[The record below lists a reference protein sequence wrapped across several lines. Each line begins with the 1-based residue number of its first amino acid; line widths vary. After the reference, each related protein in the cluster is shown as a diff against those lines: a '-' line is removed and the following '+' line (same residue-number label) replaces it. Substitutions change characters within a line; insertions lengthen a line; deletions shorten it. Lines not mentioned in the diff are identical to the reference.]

1 MYWPREPE
9 HRGGQ
14 TRAGADNRALEY
26 SAIMAN
32 KLPFLRDPKHV
43 LKHNIDIHSLVPSP
57 SSFIYSSID
66 CPLIFHF
73 YRRWPLH
80 TLSVVWIEQRVCV
93 YINSCSWIPN
103 EVGVRGGW
111 YYQDA
116 MHEPVYIEMLCE
128 NCEGE
133 TVAGCVP
140 DKQETSWCGSTEG
153 RALMWVF
160 RWYLN
165 MWWLPENFTKLWS
178 SVGPVEND
186 RKTATFSLESVH
198 NSHKVYLPPETNLT
212 ARLMHALWG
221 C

>member
-26 SAIMAN
+26 CAIMAN

-43 LKHNIDIHSLVPSP
+43 LKNNIDIHSLVPSP

-116 MHEPVYIEMLCE
+116 MHETCLHWDVVQEMWGRNSCWLCARQT
-128 NCEGE
+128 GGIL
-133 TVAGCVP
+133 V
-140 DKQETSWCGSTEG
+140 
-153 RALMWVF
+153 
-160 RWYLN
+160 
-165 MWWLPENFTKLWS
+165 WLHR
-178 SVGPVEND
+178 G
-186 RKTATFSLESVH
+186 
-198 NSHKVYLPPETNLT
+198 
-212 ARLMHALWG
+212 
-221 C
+221 

>member
-1 MYWPREPE
+1 
-9 HRGGQ
+9 
-14 TRAGADNRALEY
+14 
-26 SAIMAN
+26 MAN

-66 CPLIFHF
+66 RPLIFHF

-93 YINSCSWIPN
+93 YINSF
-103 EVGVRGGW
+103 VRGYQMRSGW
-111 YYQDA
+111 GEAGTIRMQCTK
-116 MHEPVYIEMLCE
+116 PVYIEMLCK
-128 NCEGE
+128 NCDGE

-153 RALMWVF
+153 RAFMWVF

-165 MWWLPENFTKLWS
+165 TWRLPENLTRLWS
-178 SVGPVEND
+178 SVGPVENV
-186 RKTATFSLESVH
+186 RKTATFSLERVH
-198 NSHKVYLPPETNLT
+198 NGHKGYLPPETNLT